1 MGPTEAGRRPNKA
14 PLLCGGALP
23 APLFAVPPP
32 HQGRPFPSLAIYL
45 PSPTPSQFLVPTGPV
60 ARATLA
66 TLMMCGNVWG
76 ADTGTVVVARALAVD
91 IHAPVVR
98 RCPAAC
104 VYKSSHATQASHAA
118 HATRAAAMPP
128 QYAMGELPPPCSTLK
143 NALVQ
148 IEGGEESLE
157 GLCPDTMAQS
167 AFQVYHRR
175 ACQVI
180 T

>member
-1 MGPTEAGRRPNKA
+1 MVSRDQC
-14 PLLCGGALP
+14 LCGSYMCCGLRRSIGRCGSIIPCSPGDRSALLQGAPRLYTKHV
-23 APLFAVPPP
+23 VP
-32 HQGRPFPSLAIYL
+32 
-45 PSPTPSQFLVPTGPV
+45 
-60 ARATLA
+60 RAYDVRER
-66 TLMMCGNVWG
+66 GG